1 MTKRATQIV
10 LVMGEAI
17 LDIIARDADMA
28 TFESALG
35 GSSFNTALALG
46 RLGIA
51 SGFAGALSRDV
62 HGERF
67 VRAAAA
73 AGVSLNFC
81 VRSDM
86 PMPLALATPDSA
98 TGAPR
103 FSLYLDGTADH
114 EPYALPASWPA
125 DVHHLHASSFRC
137 TLGAQGEAA
146 LAFMRLARGHASISF
161 DPNIRPSIVPSR
173 ETMVPLIEDRVAAST
188 IVKASEEDMAWLY
201 PDTPPEAAMR
211 RWLALGVE
219 LAVLTRGANGARA
232 FFGEDMVSGTAP
244 DVEVVDSV
252 GAGDVFSAGLL
263 AAIHD
268 EGCLGPGGL
277 FPDRRKVARWLG
289 LANAAAAMTCA
300 RRGAEPPTRAELA
313 TFLRT

>member
-1 MTKRATQIV
+1 MTTGVKPMI

-17 LDIIARDADMA
+17 LDFIARDADMA
-28 TFESALG
+28 AFESALG
-35 GSSFNTALALG
+35 GSSFNSALALG

-62 HGERF
+62 HGQRFER
-67 VRAAAA
+67 ALSA
-73 AGVSLNFC
+73 AGVNLDFC
-81 VRSDM
+81 VRSQA

-103 FSLYLDGTADH
+103 FSLYLDGTADR
-114 EPYALPASWPA
+114 EPYALPLSWP
-125 DVHHLHASSFRC
+125 VGIHHLHASSFRC

-146 LAFMRLARGHASISF
+146 LAFMRLARGHASVSF
-161 DPNIRPSIVPSR
+161 DPNIRPAVVPPR
-173 ETMVPLIEDRVAAST
+173 ETTVRLIEDRVAAST
-188 IVKASEEDMAWLY
+188 FVKASEEDMAWLY
-201 PDTPPEAAMR
+201 PDVPPETAIR
-211 RWLALGVE
+211 RWLALGAE
-219 LAVLTRGANGARA
+219 LAILTRGANGASA
-232 FFGEDMVSGTAP
+232 FFGQETLSSTAP
-244 DVEVVDSV
+244 NVEIVDSV

-263 AAIHD
+263 AAMHE

-277 FPDRRKVARWLG
+277 LPDRQNVARWLD

-300 RRGAEPPTRAELA
+300 RRGAEPPTLAELD